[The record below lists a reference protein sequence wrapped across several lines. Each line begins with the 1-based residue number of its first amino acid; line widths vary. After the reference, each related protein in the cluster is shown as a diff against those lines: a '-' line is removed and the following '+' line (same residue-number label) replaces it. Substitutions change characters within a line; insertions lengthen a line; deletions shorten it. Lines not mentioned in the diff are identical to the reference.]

1 MVTIVQETC
10 ILTLS
15 KIMRLIKTC
24 LKVCSYYNERRTW
37 SEKQF
42 FTKNK
47 KTRIQPSLSVDS
59 QKIMDGQTDNVDCRA
74 DVQLL

>member
-1 MVTIVQETC
+1 M
-10 ILTLS
+10 
-15 KIMRLIKTC
+15 K
-24 LKVCSYYNERRTW
+24 
-37 SEKQF
+37 EKPGQKEQF
-42 FTKNK
+42 FYKKKQK